1 MWVYLAGRYSRRE
14 ELLGYAAEIDRAG
27 HETCSTW
34 VAGSHELPEGWDQAG
49 QFPKAAE
56 TFAREDFRD
65 LGMADVVVCFTDDPM
80 SQLTHGGH
88 CSEDFQGSHANLE
101 NGDMPTRGPNVE
113 LGIGLG
119 LGQHLAIVGPRGNV
133 FHTLPYVPNFSEWGP
148 DVIKFLDTLEQ
159 DRNTPW
165 VFKAFKKL
173 VTMISPNGETPR

>member
-56 TFAREDFRD
+56 TFAREDLRD
-65 LGMADVVVCFTDDPM
+65 LGMADVVICFTDAPM

-88 CSEDFQGSHANLE
+88 H
-101 NGDMPTRGPNVE
+101 VE

-119 LGQHLAIVGPRGNV
+119 LGQHLAIVGPRENV
-133 FHTLPYVPNFSEWGP
+133 FHTLPSVPHFFEWGP
-148 DVIKFLDTLEQ
+148 DVITFLDTLEQ

-165 VFKAFKKL
+165 VFRAFKKL
-173 VTMISPNGETPR
+173 WNMISPNGETPR